1 MPRGCFIVVCCFV
14 FSARYF
20 FPLLL
25 SQQATTLTLPRPSL
39 HSSNL
44 NLAKKYRSLHERR
57 SYSAEEWKRVQSVAQ
72 QSSAVSITLFILH
85 QLLLLSVRHS
95 YSCAGIEERAEWR
108 KIIEMK
114 CKFHNLL
121 TQFFRA
127 RLTADSWT
135 IFIPSRAVYMCRTR
149 SLKNDIFLPS
159 EIVREFEIY
168 KIETAQRKSLK
179 FQSFF
184 LSIPCEM
191 RAAAGR
197 EEVKPFRHDT

>member
-1 MPRGCFIVVCCFV
+1 MCKKKKVDKRSQFEVVF
-14 FSARYF
+14 FESSATAAAASYEEIQQQWSCKCREAV
-20 FPLLL
+20 LLL
-25 SQQATTLTLPRPSL
+25 CVVLFFLRDIFFRFCSTSSQQATTLTLPRPSL

-95 YSCAGIEERAEWR
+95 YSCAGIEERAERR

-127 RLTADSWT
+127 RLTADS
-135 IFIPSRAVYMCRTR
+135 
-149 SLKNDIFLPS
+149 
-159 EIVREFEIY
+159 
-168 KIETAQRKSLK
+168 Q
-179 FQSFF
+179 F
-184 LSIPCEM
+184 LSP
-191 RAAAGR
+191 RALFICVELEA
-197 EEVKPFRHDT
+197 